1 MLEEGIQAASDS
13 VGEEEKDDHLA
24 GGIIGDGGKAKKE
37 RMASIFLQKPKVV
50 YGKGRLT
57 STHNSKGELESP
69 WSVTGGRYATKPGD
83 RTR

>member
-1 MLEEGIQAASDS
+1 MEEGIQSAS
-13 VGEEEKDDHLA
+13 VGDDSKEDPLP
-24 GGIIGDGGKAKKE
+24 GGIIGDAGKAKKE
-37 RMASIFLQKPKVV
+37 RMASLFLQKPKVV

-57 STHNSKGELESP
+57 STHNSKGELETP